1 MSEKYRDTSGPSK
14 DDILRLLDAAGKHQ
28 NGAKATRDV
37 ALIMVLFGAGLR
49 RGEVAKL
56 NLADLDQSKGKLTI
70 IGKGRREPETIT
82 LAPRTLRTLKAWY

>member
-1 MSEKYRDTSGPSK
+1 
-14 DDILRLLDAAGKHQ
+14 
-28 NGAKATRDV
+28 
-37 ALIMVLFGAGLR
+37 MVLFGAGLR

-70 IGKGRREPETIT
+70 IGKGRREPETIM